1 MRLRISQAA
10 TDSQSEFLGS
20 LRLSANMTLSVV
32 GMCKGSGYIH
42 DCRISSDTKR
52 LFSRQ
57 PFPMSKNLYTRLS
70 LIKYK
75 SVIYT
80 AAVSHTKK
88 FIYTA
93 AVHKV

>member
-1 MRLRISQAA
+1 MYIISGTPRDIAIK
-10 TDSQSEFLGS
+10 ERKIENIKIKIIPL
-20 LRLSANMTLSVV
+20 
-32 GMCKGSGYIH
+32 GSGYIH

-75 SVIYT
+75 SVICT